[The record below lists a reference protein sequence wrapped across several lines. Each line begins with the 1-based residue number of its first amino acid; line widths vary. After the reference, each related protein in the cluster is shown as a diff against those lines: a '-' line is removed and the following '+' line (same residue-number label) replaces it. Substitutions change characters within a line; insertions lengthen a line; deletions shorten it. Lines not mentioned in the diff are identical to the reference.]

1 MTQQKKTTKNPDVP
15 QHFKDA
21 AAKLKAAGEF
31 NVGTKLYGN
40 GKKARKARG
49 E

>member
-1 MTQQKKTTKNPDVP
+1 MATKKTKTADVP

-21 AAKLKAAGEF
+21 TAKLKQAGEF

>member
-1 MTQQKKTTKNPDVP
+1 MANTKKKIPSKDLP
-15 QHFKDA
+15 AHFYDA
-21 AAKLKAAGEF
+21 ARRLKEAGEF
-31 NVGTKLYGN
+31 NVGTKLYKN